1 MKPLTDIRAAFAA
14 LPEDIDTDQIAE
26 ATGRQRASVLRN
38 WAQDPTFPSGT
49 RGPDGTRLRKKKAV
63 LAWIEKQPFAQREN
77 PPGPRNLAERAR
89 ALPPLALRLSVSEM
103 AEVLGV
109 VRQAV
114 NYYAANYRPG
124 TTDRPFPAAD
134 GKRRR
139 SWPEVRAWILDQDPQ
154 TAEQTPL
161 AEWLAA
167 QLKIRTKTA
176 EALLTDPQAAEGAGL
191 VEQLATRLG
200 IGTQTAEALLKANV
214 PALVPAPAR
223 KRRQPAPGRM
233 LMAPLARAVGIG
245 RGSLYNYASNHT
257 LDSDDPFPAADDDG
271 ARDLEEV
278 RAWLTRHG
286 KNPT

>member
-1 MKPLTDIRAAFAA
+1 MKSLTDIRAAFAS

-26 ATGRQRASVLRN
+26 ATGRQPSSVLRN
-38 WAQDPTFPSGT
+38 WAQDPTFPSGA
-49 RGPDGTRLRKKKAV
+49 RGPGGTRLRKTKAV
-63 LAWIEKQPFAQREN
+63 LAWLEKQPFAQREN

-89 ALPPLALRLSVSEM
+89 ALPPLALRLTVSEM

-124 TTDRPFPAAD
+124 TADRPFPAAD
-134 GKRRR
+134 DKRRR
-139 SWPEVRAWILDQDPQ
+139 SWPEVRAWLLDQDPQ
-154 TAEQTPL
+154 TVEQTPL
-161 AEWLAA
+161 AEWLAT
-167 QLKIRTKTA
+167 QLKIRSKAA
-176 EALLTDPQAAEGAGL
+176 EAILADPHAAETGDL
-191 VEQLATRLG
+191 TKRFATQLG
-200 IGTQTAEALLKANV
+200 ISTPTAEALLKANV
-214 PALVPAPAR
+214 PALAPAPAR
-223 KRRQPAPGRM
+223 KRRQPTPGRM

-257 LDSDDPFPAADDDG
+257 PDSDDPFPAADDNG
-271 ARDLEEV
+271 ARDIEEV